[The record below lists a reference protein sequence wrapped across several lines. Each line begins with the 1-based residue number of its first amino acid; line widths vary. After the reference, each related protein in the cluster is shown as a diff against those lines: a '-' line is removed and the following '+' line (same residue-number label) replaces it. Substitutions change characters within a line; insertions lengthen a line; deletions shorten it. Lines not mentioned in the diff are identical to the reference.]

1 MYTRTTSGSPGHH
14 NPQTPCGT
22 AVLLSPSPLKERLE
36 RAVKAGARP
45 RVDAEVECDASRHV
59 RFSSSNIARR
69 VMARNT
75 PRECWKRRAA
85 RALVEPADAA
95 AANVR
100 RYGEEPYAGGH
111 DDPQNDSP
119 SPLVP
124 SLHGRDSLLQ
134 RQLIATL
141 QHSAAPHP
149 EERWWS
155 GERSRCL
162 GAMDAGLEKEKGV
175 HMCVYMRKFSDVVVG
190 FGLLAASGV
199 GFSPSKSSARVRDP
213 PLSEIGEGRPTRP
226 RGLGPCPT
234 PLSVCVCGDVYLTL
248 PPCLGVGK
256 GREGVQG
263 KLLSTRH

>member
-1 MYTRTTSGSPGHH
+1 MRWSSKQGTKCTRGPPPRHPATTISTNTVWH
-14 NPQTPCGT
+14 N

-36 RAVKAGARP
+36 RAIKAGARP

-100 RYGEEPYAGGH
+100 RYGEEPNAGGH
-111 DDPQNDSP
+111 GDPQNDSP

-134 RQLIATL
+134 RLLIATL

-149 EERWWS
+149 E
-155 GERSRCL
+155 GC
-162 GAMDAGLEKEKGV
+162 
-175 HMCVYMRKFSDVVVG
+175 
-190 FGLLAASGV
+190 
-199 GFSPSKSSARVRDP
+199 
-213 PLSEIGEGRPTRP
+213 
-226 RGLGPCPT
+226 
-234 PLSVCVCGDVYLTL
+234 L
-248 PPCLGVGK
+248 PPAVEGNTEWPELSSNR
-256 GREGVQG
+256 GREARSALAHRRVGR
-263 KLLSTRH
+263 LIASIS

>member
-1 MYTRTTSGSPGHH
+1 MEFKTRYQVYTRTTSAAPGHH
-14 NPQTPCGT
+14 NLHKHRVGT

-36 RAVKAGARP
+36 RAIKAGARP

-100 RYGEEPYAGGH
+100 RYGEEPYAGGQY
-111 DDPQNDSP
+111 DPQNDSP

-134 RQLIATL
+134 RLLIATL

-155 GERSRCL
+155 GERSRCV
-162 GAMDAGLEKEKGV
+162 GAMEAGLEKEKREHVQCSRRSRFRSGSSKKEFYDGTLV
-175 HMCVYMRKFSDVVVG
+175 QRKKENTASKGGMGERHAATTQG
-190 FGLLAASGV
+190 F
-199 GFSPSKSSARVRDP
+199 
-213 PLSEIGEGRPTRP
+213 
-226 RGLGPCPT
+226 
-234 PLSVCVCGDVYLTL
+234 
-248 PPCLGVGK
+248 
-256 GREGVQG
+256 
-263 KLLSTRH
+263 

>member
-1 MYTRTTSGSPGHH
+1 MRWSSKQGTKCTRGPPPRHPATTISTNTVWH
-14 NPQTPCGT
+14 T

-36 RAVKAGARP
+36 RAIKAGARP

-100 RYGEEPYAGGH
+100 RYGEEPYAGGQH
-111 DDPQNDSP
+111 DPQNDSP

-134 RQLIATL
+134 RLLIATL

-149 EERWWS
+149 EKRWWS
-155 GERSRCL
+155 GERSRCV
-162 GAMDAGLEKEKGV
+162 GAMEAGLEKEKREHVQCSRRSRFRSGSSKKEFYNGTLV
-175 HMCVYMRKFSDVVVG
+175 QRKKENTASKGGMGERHAATTQG
-190 FGLLAASGV
+190 F
-199 GFSPSKSSARVRDP
+199 
-213 PLSEIGEGRPTRP
+213 
-226 RGLGPCPT
+226 
-234 PLSVCVCGDVYLTL
+234 
-248 PPCLGVGK
+248 
-256 GREGVQG
+256 
-263 KLLSTRH
+263 